1 MGGIELRAQGCVVA
15 APPSGVCRARA
26 PYAARVAA
34 AEALLDRGKPEQW
47 HEAEI
52 SHRYVI
58 EIPALSMSSAEWEAS
73 PRGDPAQVRLVPSSF
88 GLPHLGC
95 DNLPLSSE

>member
-1 MGGIELRAQGCVVA
+1 MNE
-15 APPSGVCRARA
+15 PHA

-34 AEALLDRGKPEQW
+34 AEALLDRGWGKPKQS

-58 EIPALSMSSAEWEAS
+58 EIPALSMSSAEWQAEALE
-73 PRGDPAQVRLVPSSF
+73 PPGNIQ
-88 GLPHLGC
+88 
-95 DNLPLSSE
+95 